1 MEGKSSAQESSEPND
16 DEDTK
21 DEVDNKDE
29 DDELETQSRSRTLSL
44 YVIFQ
49 ESSEENDEDSK
60 DEGDQEEDDELETRS
75 VSRTLSLH
83 VTFQQSRLRETSS
96 YLTECEEKLPKNT
109 KMAAKFNQFQIRAK
123 LQNVITNFMNL
134 KLQGKKELVKNESK

>member
-1 MEGKSSAQESSEPND
+1 MEGKSLAQESSESND

-21 DEVDNKDE
+21 DEGDKDE

>member
-1 MEGKSSAQESSEPND
+1 MEGKSLAQESSESND

-21 DEVDNKDE
+21 DEGDKNKD
-29 DDELETQSRSRTLSL
+29 DEWETQSMSRTLSL

>member
-1 MEGKSSAQESSEPND
+1 MGEGKSSTQESLESNV
-16 DEDTK
+16 DEDT
-21 DEVDNKDE
+21 
-29 DDELETQSRSRTLSL
+29 
-44 YVIFQ
+44 
-49 ESSEENDEDSK
+49 K

-83 VTFQQSRLRETSS
+83 VTFQQSRLRETRS